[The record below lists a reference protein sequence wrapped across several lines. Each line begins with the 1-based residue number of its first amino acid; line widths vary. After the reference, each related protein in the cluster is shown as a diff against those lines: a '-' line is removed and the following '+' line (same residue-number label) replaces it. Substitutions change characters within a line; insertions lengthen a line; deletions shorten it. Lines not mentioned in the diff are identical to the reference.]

1 MKENVSPFNDAVA
14 VWHMADLKDSSGNNN
29 SLTAQGDVSVG
40 VELDGS
46 DLEASLKRGGNGKAA
61 EFRGGY
67 LSAEQGA
74 NGKMNLS
81 GSVMTMCIR
90 LRNPSGN
97 WDGPLFGKYG
107 GDELASYYLYAMD
120 GATKPFE
127 GITGEELKVQTPYLD
142 LFSADAG
149 SKAVSGTKALIEFV
163 WGTEP
168 RQDIIDGLVEQKC
181 GDPLLQEA
189 KDGVMKINFPLA
201 WIGPT
206 DWHDLIVR
214 FTGPKLELFI
224 DGVLVDEEFPIGEL
238 RQSPAPCL
246 IGADAQNGEVKAGFQ
261 GLVDHAALWDRAL
274 SGDEIVMLSGG
285 RDVVA
290 MRDVEILG
298 EEKDRLQYWRPRG
311 HNTRAGDC
319 MPFFHDG
326 VFHLFYLIVRR
337 NHHGKWQA
345 GHGGLQIGHAST
357 KDLVHWQHHPMA
369 LSITEQWES
378 WLGTGDFIYH
388 DGLYYTFQKGP
399 SMLKEFGFGGIQKAT
414 STDGIHFT
422 KEGPHPFLHGE
433 DCDFFYESETG
444 LFHLLT
450 GTEGKL
456 TDDGR
461 IPIKRLFSKD
471 FK

>member
-181 GDPLLQEA
+181 GDPLL
-189 KDGVMKINFPLA
+189 
-201 WIGPT
+201 
-206 DWHDLIVR
+206 
-214 FTGPKLELFI
+214 
-224 DGVLVDEEFPIGEL
+224 
-238 RQSPAPCL
+238 
-246 IGADAQNGEVKAGFQ
+246 
-261 GLVDHAALWDRAL
+261 
-274 SGDEIVMLSGG
+274 
-285 RDVVA
+285 
-290 MRDVEILG
+290 
-298 EEKDRLQYWRPRG
+298 
-311 HNTRAGDC
+311 
-319 MPFFHDG
+319 
-326 VFHLFYLIVRR
+326 
-337 NHHGKWQA
+337 
-345 GHGGLQIGHAST
+345 
-357 KDLVHWQHHPMA
+357 
-369 LSITEQWES
+369 
-378 WLGTGDFIYH
+378 
-388 DGLYYTFQKGP
+388 
-399 SMLKEFGFGGIQKAT
+399 
-414 STDGIHFT
+414 
-422 KEGPHPFLHGE
+422 
-433 DCDFFYESETG
+433 
-444 LFHLLT
+444 
-450 GTEGKL
+450 
-456 TDDGR
+456 
-461 IPIKRLFSKD
+461 
-471 FK
+471 